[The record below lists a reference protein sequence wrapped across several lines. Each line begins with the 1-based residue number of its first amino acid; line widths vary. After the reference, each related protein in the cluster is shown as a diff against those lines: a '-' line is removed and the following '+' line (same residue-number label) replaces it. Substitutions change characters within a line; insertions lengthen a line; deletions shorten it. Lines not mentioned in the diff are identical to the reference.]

1 MQKNIYKIIFLLVM
15 IFLII
20 SILRP
25 IPARR
30 AKIAYQKEQTK
41 ILEEKLKEEKKINE
55 KLKQEIEDTKKISH
69 IEKISRNNL
78 KMSKDGEKLY
88 KFIDDNDNKEE
99 NQEKDKN
106 QEKNEDEKE
115 IKKEKENK

>member
-88 KFIDDNDNKEE
+88 KFIDDNDNKEKDE
-99 NQEKDKN
+99 NQE
-106 QEKNEDEKE
+106 ENEVEKE